1 MIARVWHGYTR
12 PTDARTYEAMLRT
25 SILPDLHRIAGYRGC
40 HVLHRS
46 EGAEVEF
53 MTITMWD
60 SMRAVRIFAGADYE
74 QAVIAPGAARLL
86 SHHDDKAKHYD
97 AAHSG

>member
-1 MIARVWHGYTR
+1 
-12 PTDARTYEAMLRT
+12 
-25 SILPDLHRIAGYRGC
+25 
-40 HVLHRS
+40 
-46 EGAEVEF
+46 VEF

-60 SMRAVRIFAGADYE
+60 SMGAVRIFAGADYE
-74 QAVIAPGAARLL
+74 QAVIAPGAVRLL